1 MTETNS
7 KTDKALAARTLYWAV
22 LGNHVDLGTAEPS
35 TATLEAWEAVVGLLT
50 DPDSY
55 DATETVTITPAG
67 IWVGDVEVPGMIDA
81 DSVYA
86 KPYPEGTDIVG
97 VTLTIMAGAVELNGG
112 VTRSPF
118 VGRPRG
124 GNKIL
129 LPDPKTD

>member
-1 MTETNS
+1 MNETNS
-7 KTDKALAARTLYWAV
+7 KTDKALAARTLYWSMV
-22 LGNHVDLGTAEPS
+22 GEPPTNGTDPS
-35 TATLEAWEAVVGLLT
+35 PESLRAWEAVVGMLT

-67 IWVGDVEVPGMIDA
+67 IHVGDVEVPGMIDA
-81 DSVYA
+81 DSVYVKSYGDGA
-86 KPYPEGTDIVG
+86 DIFG

-129 LPDPKTD
+129 LPDP